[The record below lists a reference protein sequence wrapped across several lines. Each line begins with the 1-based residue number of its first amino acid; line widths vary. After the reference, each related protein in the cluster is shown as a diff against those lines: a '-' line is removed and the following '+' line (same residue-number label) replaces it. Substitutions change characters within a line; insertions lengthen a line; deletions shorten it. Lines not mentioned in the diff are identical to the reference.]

1 MNRAIGS
8 KNLFSS
14 ACCTYRNIIVLLVHS
29 QHGTRILEMFFIA
42 AYVFNRIDDFK
53 YLNWTVSCL
62 YLGALE
68 MLGYVVLA
76 DGIWFSGWAL

>member
-1 MNRAIGS
+1 
-8 KNLFSS
+8 
-14 ACCTYRNIIVLLVHS
+14 
-29 QHGTRILEMFFIA
+29 MFFIA

-62 YLGALE
+62 YLGVLE